1 MQADIVLEK
10 ELRVLHLDWQVTGR
24 ANDIGSGLSFWYLK
38 VLPQWPTSF
47 KTRPTPSNKASP
59 PNSATLYEAMGAI
72 FIQTTDIVKMKP
84 LLVAKI
90 NKLVYEFLDSERSNV
105 LGVYGVLD

>member
-1 MQADIVLEK
+1 M
-10 ELRVLHLDWQVTGR
+10 
-24 ANDIGSGLSFWYLK
+24 S
-38 VLPQWPTSF
+38 LPM
-47 KTRPTPSNKASP
+47 
-59 PNSATLYEAMGAI
+59 EAMGAI